1 MTPWYPPTALLTAMQ
16 GYQPSA
22 GTGGFLLVPPPVEAA
37 LANPPFAFT
46 SEPTP

>member
-1 MTPWYPPTALLTAMQ
+1 MTPWYPPAALLTAMQ

-22 GTGGFLLVPPPVEAA
+22 GTGGFLLVPPPVEVA

-46 SEPTP
+46 SESTP